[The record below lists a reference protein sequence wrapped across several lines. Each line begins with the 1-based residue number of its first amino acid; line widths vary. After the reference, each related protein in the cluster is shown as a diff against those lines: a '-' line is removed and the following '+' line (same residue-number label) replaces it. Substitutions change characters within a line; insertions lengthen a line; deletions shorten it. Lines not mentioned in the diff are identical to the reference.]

1 MAVAILGAGC
11 VDLTPPWK
19 ASPGRDAPSV
29 VPNPGGGGTG
39 FEDGPGSGAG
49 PGLDA
54 SQSEPGPDISDAGY
68 STSDSSPDARERGSD
83 SAVSEV
89 FEVDLSM
96 DSAAGDA
103 DVPVALPDAPA
114 SGLDDGPVDK
124 DAKATSR
131 YDLRMDAE
139 TGARADGSDGAIDAS
154 RSDGTT
160 DLGGAGGVDTGA
172 LGSGGTG
179 GTTSGSGGTSTGTGG
194 SGSGGSGGS
203 TSGDASVGC
212 IGTLSP
218 DAGARLGEELVA
230 YYRCEEAAGTTLADS
245 SGHSADGT
253 LVAGVGG
260 NPGFAYGPGQSG
272 QAVYFSS
279 AHQGYATLP
288 STLLTDAQEATV
300 ATWVYLNN
308 AVNWQRI
315 FDFGRPESDGT
326 SKVYMYLAA
335 EEDVHG
341 YLHFAISN
349 TGPGSSEQT
358 MDGPVL
364 STKTWHHVAVVL
376 GPSGGRLYVDGCRVD
391 SNSRV
396 SLRPA
401 DLPSPLSY
409 YIGLSQWTRY
419 PVYLDANIDEFR
431 VYARALSSEEIQALA
446 AGL

>member
-19 ASPGRDAPSV
+19 TSPGRDAPSV

-49 PGLDA
+49 PVPDA
-54 SQSEPGPDISDAGY
+54 SQSEPGPDVSDGGY
-68 STSDSSPDARERGSD
+68 STSDSSPDARGSGAD
-83 SAVSEV
+83 GFASEV
-89 FEVDLSM
+89 LEVGPSM
-96 DSAAGDA
+96 DSAVGDA
-103 DVPVALPDAPA
+103 DVLVAPPDAPS
-114 SGLDDGPVDK
+114 SGLDDGSVDK
-124 DAKATSR
+124 DSKGTSR
-131 YDLRMDAE
+131 YDARMDAE
-139 TGARADGSDGAIDAS
+139 TGARVDGSDGAIDAS
-154 RSDGTT
+154 RIDGTT
-160 DLGGAGGVDTGA
+160 SLGGAGGGDMGVI
-172 LGSGGTG
+172 GSGGTG

-194 SGSGGSGGS
+194 AGSGGSGGS

-212 IGTLSP
+212 IGALSP

-230 YYRCEEAAGTTLADS
+230 YYRCEEAAGTTLVDS

-253 LVAGVGG
+253 LVTGVGG
-260 NPGFAYGPGQSG
+260 NPGFAYGTGQIG
-272 QAVYFSS
+272 QAVYFSP

-288 STLLTDAQEATV
+288 SNLLTDAQEATV

-335 EEDVHG
+335 AEDVHG

-349 TGPGSSEQT
+349 TGPGSSEQS

-376 GPSGGRLYVDGCRVD
+376 GPAGGRLYVDGCRVD
-391 SNSRV
+391 SNSRM

-401 DLPSPLSY
+401 DLPSPLDY

-419 PVYLDANIDEFR
+419 PIYLDANIDEFR
-431 VYARALSSEEIQALA
+431 VYTRALGPEEIQALA
-446 AGL
+446 GGL